1 MDSDMNIIQCSLCKK
16 PFQSIGRRICPVCLE
31 KTDKDFITV
40 RDYIYDHKHANLDTV
55 AEETGV
61 SKQIIM
67 HLLRE
72 GRLILDTPDGD
83 GVLTCEAC
91 KKPINTGKL
100 CKECAE
106 KVSSRIQGNI
116 DKRPGSGGKGDPPL
130 RGTAKLQS

>member
-1 MDSDMNIIQCSLCKK
+1 MDIIQCTFCKK
-16 PFQSIGRRICPVCLE
+16 PFQSIGRRICPACLE

-67 HLLRE
+67 HLLKE
-72 GRLILDTPDGD
+72 GRLILDSPDG
-83 GVLTCEAC
+83 GGILTCESC
-91 KKPINTGKL
+91 RKPINTGKL

-106 KVSSRIQGNI
+106 KVSSRIQGNL
-116 DKRPGSGGKGDPPL
+116 DSKRPGSGNSGDPSL